1 MLATHHYITAA
12 VSQSLEDRALPK
24 QQSQRVKSLENPSL
38 LTVMCRAQELLSNI
52 DYILLDAF
60 KSNILKNT
68 LPFSPISPLCLSHI
82 LNINRLY

>member
-38 LTVMCRAQELLSNI
+38 LTVMCRAQEPLSNI

-60 KSNILKNT
+60 KSSNILKNT
-68 LPFSPISPLCLSHI
+68 LPFSP
-82 LNINRLY
+82 

>member
-38 LTVMCRAQELLSNI
+38 LTVTCRAQEPLSNI
-52 DYILLDAF
+52 DCILLEAF
-60 KSNILKNT
+60 KSI
-68 LPFSPISPLCLSHI
+68 
-82 LNINRLY
+82 RY